1 MIIDGFYPGMT
12 AENVRQNIVLNSD
25 ETVEIYDKDD
35 TAIENSALI
44 GSQSKIF
51 IKKNGEITEQYIVA
65 LYGDLNCDGLINN
78 SDITEVRKY
87 LLSNYDGKNISHV
100 IADINWDKAFNIIDF
115 IHIKKYVSNEG
126 LIIQNRLG
134 GTPARFASIVDSISP
149 TVDVSVSQEWDT
161 NNTITVTTSDAQS
174 GIFIKEYSLE
184 GKNLGIFSE
193 NTIEVSKNGNYTFT
207 VYDYSGNATTAAVI
221 VNHIIDVPVLGAYEK
236 VYNDFEIPSKGIDI
250 DLTRYYSSMN
260 NEAGIFGK
268 GWISTYEATC
278 KDFQND
284 PSLNLKVVTLPGN
297 KPILFTYENGSYTC
311 GTSRMKLTNGT
322 NGTFILETPEKIR
335 YTFNSDGQLITI
347 VDKLD
352 NTVTISLSDEGK
364 IQSITDSVSR
374 QYSFEYGN
382 NGLVSKIS
390 DPSGRIFQYQYDSN
404 NMLINIIDPMLT
416 CTTQYRYNSDGY
428 IAVIFDA
435 FHNIIE
441 SVTYSSETSGR
452 ISSITD
458 KDGANY
464 AYTIDD
470 TERKITIT
478 DIFEKSTVYSYDKY
492 LYLRKHYNS

>member
-1 MIIDGFYPGMT
+1 
-12 AENVRQNIVLNSD
+12 
-25 ETVEIYDKDD
+25 
-35 TAIENSALI
+35 
-44 GSQSKIF
+44 
-51 IKKNGEITEQYIVA
+51 
-65 LYGDLNCDGLINN
+65 
-78 SDITEVRKY
+78 
-87 LLSNYDGKNISHV
+87 
-100 IADINWDKAFNIIDF
+100 
-115 IHIKKYVSNEG
+115 
-126 LIIQNRLG
+126 
-134 GTPARFASIVDSISP
+134 
-149 TVDVSVSQEWDT
+149 
-161 NNTITVTTSDAQS
+161 
-174 GIFIKEYSLE
+174 
-184 GKNLGIFSE
+184 
-193 NTIEVSKNGNYTFT
+193 
-207 VYDYSGNATTAAVI
+207 
-221 VNHIIDVPVLGAYEK
+221 
-236 VYNDFEIPSKGIDI
+236 
-250 DLTRYYSSMN
+250 MN

-311 GTSRMKLTNGT
+311 GTSRMKPTNGT

-435 FHNIIE
+435 SII
-441 SVTYSSETSGR
+441 SL
-452 ISSITD
+452 
-458 KDGANY
+458 KA
-464 AYTIDD
+464 
-470 TERKITIT
+470 
-478 DIFEKSTVYSYDKY
+478 
-492 LYLRKHYNS
+492 